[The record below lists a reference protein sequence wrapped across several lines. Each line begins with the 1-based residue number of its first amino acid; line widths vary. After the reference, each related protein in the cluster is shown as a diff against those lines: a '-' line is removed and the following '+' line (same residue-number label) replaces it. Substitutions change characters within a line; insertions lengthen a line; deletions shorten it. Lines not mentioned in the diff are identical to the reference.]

1 MKYAAEDVLK
11 CISAGTPI
19 PEWYQNKIAKV
30 HRAIETIY
38 SYIEGKRR
46 SEDGEDMSMT
56 TNTEM
61 STPASQPSMGT
72 GAMFVGGEEDY
83 MAESKTKSKRYPPK
97 LNENKKSDWNVDKQ
111 VKRTQASPLFKAT
124 EGDKDPE
131 EIKEM
136 LLKRREEIE
145 ERLYKEVLL
154 PVNDALI
161 KLDQFLRNE
170 SGTVSAYMSDNEKKF
185 LKEFIKQL
193 TTLNDE
199 YEKSSIM
206 DPKEL

>member
-1 MKYAAEDVLK
+1 
-11 CISAGTPI
+11 
-19 PEWYQNKIAKV
+19 
-30 HRAIETIY
+30 
-38 SYIEGKRR
+38 
-46 SEDGEDMSMT
+46 MSMT

-61 STPASQPSMGT
+61 STPASQPPMGT

-97 LNENKKSDWNVDKQ
+97 LSENKKSDWNVDKQ

-145 ERLYKEVLL
+145 GKLYTEVAL
-154 PVNDALI
+154 PLNKALI
-161 KLDQFLRNE
+161 NLNSFLTDNA
-170 SGTVSAYMSDNEKKF
+170 GAVSAYMSDSEKKF
-185 LKEFIKQL
+185 LKEFVKQL
-193 TTLNDE
+193 KALDDE